1 MSFSILVGAQS
12 VVSVDMKSEVIRV
25 DEVAGLL
32 CWPVLSR
39 HRGAFVVGDPCLL
52 QEHVERVHAE
62 HEHAAFT
69 RATKDDD
76 FVAFLDLHRLTGICR
91 DDDLSLRPYRCR
103 AEESC
108 LSAIRTYLPFI
119 L

>member
-1 MSFSILVGAQS
+1 MCFLNGRTHRCRALGHIVSILVGAQS

-52 QEHVERVHAE
+52 QEHVE
-62 HEHAAFT
+62 
-69 RATKDDD
+69 
-76 FVAFLDLHRLTGICR
+76 
-91 DDDLSLRPYRCR
+91 
-103 AEESC
+103 
-108 LSAIRTYLPFI
+108 
-119 L
+119 